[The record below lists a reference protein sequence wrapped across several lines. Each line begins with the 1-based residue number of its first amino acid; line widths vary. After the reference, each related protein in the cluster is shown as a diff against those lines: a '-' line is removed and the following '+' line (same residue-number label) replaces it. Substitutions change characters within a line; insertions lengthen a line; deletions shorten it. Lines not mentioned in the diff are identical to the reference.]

1 MSTTI
6 EDLIAERKN
15 WRQSITASR
24 FDLKSAL
31 FGSNLRR
38 AQTEQK
44 NILKAELRIR
54 QITFEIAMQRYI
66 EEIMQLEQTINE
78 NS

>member
-1 MSTTI
+1 MSNTI
-6 EDLIAERKN
+6 ENLIAERKN
-15 WRQSITASR
+15 LRQSITALR

-31 FGSNLRR
+31 FESNLRR

-54 QITFEIAMQRYI
+54 QITFEIASQHYI
-66 EEIMQLEQTINE
+66 EEIKHLEQTINE